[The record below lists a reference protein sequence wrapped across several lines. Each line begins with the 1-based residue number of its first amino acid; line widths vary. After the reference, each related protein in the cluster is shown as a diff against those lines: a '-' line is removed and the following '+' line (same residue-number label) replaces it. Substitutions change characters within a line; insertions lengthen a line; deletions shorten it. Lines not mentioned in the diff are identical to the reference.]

1 MPYDSSILH
10 PTVRT
15 ALDAAGIVYEPVPC
29 REEWADTA
37 EFCAHYGVAV
47 SDACNTIVVAMK
59 TTPKQYVACLVRAD
73 TKIDVNHRLADAV
86 AFKRMSFASTEE
98 AAQLSGQAIGGV
110 TLAGLPDD
118 IPVLIDSMVMDR
130 ASIIVGG
137 GNRTSKIRVDPH
149 ELEKLPNVRV
159 VAIAVPR

>member
-1 MPYDSSILH
+1 MSNDPSLLH
-10 PTVRT
+10 PTVRA
-15 ALDAAGIVYEPVPC
+15 ALDAAAIVYETVLC

-37 EFCAHYGVAV
+37 EFCAHYGVPV

-59 TTPKQYVACLVRAD
+59 TTPKKYVACLVRAD

-86 AFKRMSFASTEE
+86 QFKRMSFASSEE

-110 TLAGLPDD
+110 TLVGLPAD
-118 IPVLIDSMVMDR
+118 IPVLIDEMVMER

-137 GNRTSKIRVDPH
+137 GNRTSKVRVAPR
-149 ELEKLPNVRV
+149 ELEKLPSVRV
-159 VAIAVPR
+159 AAIAVPR

>member
-1 MPYDSSILH
+1 MSNDPSILH
-10 PTVRT
+10 PTVR
-15 ALDAAGIVYEPVPC
+15 AGLDAAGIVYESVPC

-37 EFCAHYGVAV
+37 EFCAHYGVPV
-47 SDACNTIVVAMK
+47 PDACNTILVAMK
-59 TTPKQYVACLVRAD
+59 TTPRKYVACLVRAD

-86 AFKRMSFASTEE
+86 AFRKMSFASTEE

-110 TLAGLPDD
+110 TLIGLPDD
-118 IPVLIDSMVMDR
+118 IPLLIDAMVMDR
-130 ASIIVGG
+130 QSIIVGG
-137 GNRTSKIRVDPH
+137 GNRTSKVRVAPR